1 MPQGSR
7 GACGARKHLTVRAM
21 ALFGL
26 VAVVCLATTSCGH
39 DSSSRTPE
47 GGSVASNAAYT
58 GESHGSSED
67 DNRLSQKTTRPA
79 DPLAPDRV
87 GVVKRPGQKEG
98 RRLKAH
104 TVGFGSTLS
113 YSDGVRLSVQSI
125 DQANVAGQGPGVI
138 SGPMTSLRLR
148 LNNSG
153 KTSIA
158 LDQVVVTAVYGEPA
172 RIARPVYSDDA
183 QDFSGSVKPGGR
195 AGATYAF
202 SVPRAE
208 LTDVTVYID
217 FDSHHAAGV
226 FSGSTITE
234 N

>member
-1 MPQGSR
+1 M
-7 GACGARKHLTVRAM
+7 RA
-21 ALFGL
+21 
-26 VAVVCLATTSCGH
+26 
-39 DSSSRTPE
+39 
-47 GGSVASNAAYT
+47 
-58 GESHGSSED
+58 
-67 DNRLSQKTTRPA
+67 
-79 DPLAPDRV
+79 
-87 GVVKRPGQKEG
+87 VKRPGEKE
-98 RRLKAH
+98 RHPLKASTADFGN
-104 TVGFGSTLS
+104 TVA

-125 DQANVAGQGPGVI
+125 RQSNVAGQGPGVI

-148 LNNSG
+148 LNNRG

-158 LDQVVVTAVYGEPA
+158 LDQVVVTAVYGKPA
-172 RIARPVYSDDA
+172 RIARPVYSDNT

-208 LTDVTVYID
+208 LVDLTVYID